1 MLSRSHQVKGLR
13 QTKEAEMLDH
23 LSIQVAD
30 IGASAKFYDSVL
42 APLGYERVLDFGEV
56 VGFGREGRPQF
67 WLGPVTTKGEAREVH
82 VAFEAADRDKVVE
95 FHHAATAAGA
105 EILHEPR
112 VFPEYHQNYFGAFV
126 RDPDGNN
133 VEAVCHLPY

>member
-1 MLSRSHQVKGLR
+1 
-13 QTKEAEMLDH
+13 MLDH

-30 IGASAKFYDSVL
+30 MEASATFYDLVL

-56 VGFGREGRPQF
+56 VGFGRDGRPQF
-67 WLGPVTTKGEAREVH
+67 WLGPVTTSGEAREVH

-95 FHHAATAAGA
+95 FHDAATAAGA
-105 EILHEPR
+105 EVLHEPR
-112 VFPEYHQNYFGAFV
+112 VFPEYHPNYFGAFV

-133 VEAVCHLPY
+133 VEAVCHLPS

>member
-1 MLSRSHQVKGLR
+1 
-13 QTKEAEMLDH
+13 MLDH
-23 LSIQVAD
+23 LAIQVAD
-30 IGASAKFYDSVL
+30 IEASAKFYDSVL

-67 WLGPVTTKGEAREVH
+67 WLGPVTIKGEAREVH

-95 FHHAATAAGA
+95 FRDAATAAGA
-105 EILHEPR
+105 EVLHEPR

-133 VEAVCHLPY
+133 VEAVCHLP